1 MSSTNK
7 TPNYDL
13 SQYVGTDK
21 PTYLGDYNGDMLKI
35 DTQMKENENS
45 ATNAISQA
53 GQATAKVTELE
64 GKITGLEG
72 KITGFSDSVSEL
84 TDEVD
89 TLKNSVSQNT
99 SDITSINSRL
109 ATLEQSATLFRNNID
124 DINNR
129 LNAQWINSGNV
140 INTAIPSLLLANS
153 FLHVGYNKLTQQLSV
168 YFYVEKTAESPVSNG
183 QVIGTIPQNI
193 MSLLNITAPR
203 TFVNGCDYSYLAGD
217 IYYNVGK
224 NLKLDTN
231 GQISIIGD
239 TKNTAYIQT
248 NLMLNTSA
256 WT

>member
-53 GQATAKVTELE
+53 GQAIAKVTELE
-64 GKITGLEG
+64 GEITD
-72 KITGFSDSVSEL
+72 FSDSVTEL
-84 TDEVD
+84 TDEVT
-89 TLKNSVSQNT
+89 TLKNGVSQNT
-99 SDITSINSRL
+99 SDITGIKSRL
-109 ATLEQSATLFRNNID
+109 AVLEQSASMFRNNID
-124 DINNR
+124 EINNR

-153 FLHVGYNKLTQQLSV
+153 FLYVGYNKLTQQLSI
-168 YFYVEKTAESPVSNG
+168 YFYVEKTVESQVSSG
-183 QVIGTIPQNI
+183 QVIGTIPENI

-203 TFVNGCDYSYLAGD
+203 TLVNGCDYSYLAGSV
-217 IYYNVGK
+217 YYNVGK

-231 GQISIIGD
+231 GQISIIGN
-239 TKNTAYIQT
+239 TYNTAYIQT

-256 WT
+256 WS

>member
-7 TPNYDL
+7 TPNYKL

-64 GKITGLEG
+64 GKI
-72 KITGFSDSVSEL
+72 KGFSKSVTEL
-84 TDEVD
+84 TDDVA
-89 TLKNSVSQNT
+89 TLKNGVSQNT
-99 SDITSINSRL
+99 SDITSITSRL
-109 ATLEQSATLFRNNID
+109 ATLEQSATRFRSDID
-124 DINNR
+124 GINNR

-140 INTAIPSLLLANS
+140 INTAIPSLSLADS
-153 FLHVGYNKLTQQLSV
+153 FMRVGYNQLTQQLSI
-168 YFYVEKTAESPVSNG
+168 YFYVQKTVETPTPNG
-183 QVIGTIPQNI
+183 QVLGTIPQNI

-203 TFVNGCDYSYLAGD
+203 TIVNGCDYSYVSSN

-224 NLKLDTN
+224 NLKIDTN
-231 GQISIIGD
+231 GQISLIGD

-256 WT
+256 WS

>member
-7 TPNYDL
+7 TQYYDL

-53 GQATAKVTELE
+53 GQANAKVTELE
-64 GKITGLEG
+64 GKITD
-72 KITGFSDSVSEL
+72 FSESVTKL
-84 TDEVD
+84 TDDVA
-89 TLKNSVSQNT
+89 TLKNSVSKNT
-99 SDITSINSRL
+99 ADITSITNRI
-109 ATLEQSATLFRNNID
+109 ATLEQSASTFRSNID

-129 LNAQWINSGNV
+129 LNGQWINSSNV

-153 FLHVGYNKLTQQLSV
+153 FLYVGYNKLTQQLNI
-168 YFYVEKTAESPVSNG
+168 YFYVEKTVESPISKG

-203 TFVNGCDYSYLAGD
+203 TIVNGCDYSYLASGV
-217 IYYNVGK
+217 YYNVGK
-224 NLKLDTN
+224 NLKIDTN
-231 GQISIIGD
+231 GQISTISD
-239 TKNTAYIQT
+239 TYNTAYIQT

-256 WT
+256 WS